1 MGRLRGG
8 PAQTAIVASTLFGSI
23 SGSPP
28 ANVMATGNF
37 TIPLMKKVGYKPE
50 YAAAVEACASTVG
63 QKMPPVMGVSAFI
76 MSEITGIPY
85 LRICLASLLPAVL
98 GSLSLMIL
106 VYLEARKSHITSIP
120 KKDLP
125 SVDKTFLLQLL
136 VLAVSLGALIYLLI
150 AGYSPAYS
158 CLFAIVALVAAS
170 YVDKQMRMTP
180 RKILKALAQG
190 AKDGLPLL
198 AICALIGV
206 VLNAINSTGI
216 GLKFSQIITSYGQD
230 SLLQAL
236 IITMFAALVLGMGL
250 PTVPAYLMVVL
261 VAGSALNTLGVETLI
276 AHLFVLYYA
285 VACTITP
292 PVCLSAYTAA
302 GIAKSDPMRTG
313 FMAFRFGFV
322 ILLVPF
328 IMVYNPALSFFS
340 DSYWEVA
347 WIFFIS
353 VMGVLAFVSFERGF
367 IVRKCPVA
375 VRFALLATA
384 LAMFAPMTVIKL
396 CGLGAF
402 AALIWYLYA
411 TRNKQTV

>member
-1 MGRLRGG
+1 
-8 PAQTAIVASTLFGSI
+8 
-23 SGSPP
+23 
-28 ANVMATGNF
+28 
-37 TIPLMKKVGYKPE
+37 
-50 YAAAVEACASTVG
+50 
-63 QKMPPVMGVSAFI
+63 
-76 MSEITGIPY
+76 
-85 LRICLASLLPAVL
+85 LPAVL

-125 SVDKTFLLQLL
+125 SVDKRFILQLL
-136 VLAVSLGALIYLLI
+136 VLAFSLSTLIYLLI
-150 AGYSPAYS
+150 YGYSPAYS
-158 CLFAIVALVAAS
+158 CLFAIIALVVSS
-170 YVDKQMRMTP
+170 YADKQMRMTP
-180 RKILKALAQG
+180 RKIIKALTGG

-230 SLLQAL
+230 NLLQAL
-236 IITMFAALVLGMGL
+236 FITMFAALVLGMGL

-313 FMAFRFGFV
+313 FVAFRFGLV

-328 IMVYNPALSFFS
+328 IMVYNPAISFYAN
-340 DSYWEVA
+340 SYWEVA
-347 WIFFIS
+347 WVFFVSAI
-353 VMGVLAFVSFERGF
+353 GVLSFVACERGF
-367 IVRKCPVA
+367 LVKECSA
-375 VRFALLATA
+375 VTRLALLAAA
-384 LAMFAPMTVIKL
+384 LAMFAPLTAIKL
-396 CGLGAF
+396 SGLGAF
-402 AALIWYLYA
+402 SALFCYQYA
-411 TRNKQTV
+411 TRPKHSS